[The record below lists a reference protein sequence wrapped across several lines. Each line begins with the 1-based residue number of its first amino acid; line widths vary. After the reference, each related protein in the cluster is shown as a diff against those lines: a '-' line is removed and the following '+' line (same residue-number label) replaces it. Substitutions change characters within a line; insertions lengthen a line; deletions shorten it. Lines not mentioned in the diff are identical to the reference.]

1 MDSNLDN
8 LSLDLTKLNQEDN
21 TEDNNIFADAHAI
34 GCVLYYALTENKDL
48 YDCDPR
54 LIPYIEFIQTLYS
67 EGNFNS
73 ELDSIKALPS
83 RVEANTTMQCL
94 V

>member
-8 LSLDLTKLNQEDN
+8 LSLDLNKLKQEDN
-21 TEDNNIFADAHAI
+21 NDNNIFADAHAI

-54 LIPYIEFIQTLYS
+54 LIPYIEFIENLYS
-67 EGNFNS
+67 ENNFSS

-83 RVEANTTMQCL
+83 RVSADTNMQCL